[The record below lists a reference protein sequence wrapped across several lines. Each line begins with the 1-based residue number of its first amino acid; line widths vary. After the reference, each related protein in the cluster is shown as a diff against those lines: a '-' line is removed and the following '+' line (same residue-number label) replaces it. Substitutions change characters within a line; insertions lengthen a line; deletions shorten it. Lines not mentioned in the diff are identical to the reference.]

1 MYHKAIAELSK
12 DENLRALIKTIGP
25 IEFKPKRIDPYK
37 SIIRAIIY
45 QQLTG
50 KAAGTIF
57 DRFLKLAPTTAFPKP
72 EFILELSEQSLRSA
86 GLSGS
91 KVRYIKAVAKM
102 TASGDLPPLKKFD
115 KMNDLEIIN
124 CLTATHGVGRWTA
137 EMFLISNMGRLD
149 VFPVND
155 LGVRKGF
162 QVVFNKRKLP
172 EPEAL
177 MKFSKRWSPYR
188 TFVTLYFWRAADM
201 LKVAKV

>member
-12 DENLRALIKTIGP
+12 DEKLRALIKTIGP

-50 KAAGTIF
+50 MAAGTIF

-91 KVRYIKAVAKM
+91 KVSYIKAVAKM

-115 KMNDLEIIN
+115 KMNDLEIIDAGK
-124 CLTATHGVGRWTA
+124 LGIMDSRK
-137 EMFLISNMGRLD
+137 
-149 VFPVND
+149 
-155 LGVRKGF
+155 LGVLLES
-162 QVVFNKRKLP
+162 VVLKKADGAELKLQH
-172 EPEAL
+172 L
-177 MKFSKRWSPYR
+177 GS
-188 TFVTLYFWRAADM
+188 
-201 LKVAKV
+201 